1 MLWQNIC
8 INFQIVTFLNIK
20 IVPMIFS
27 RTYRY
32 VSSVSEEDIKGRLL
46 GKHMKVHDMDFE
58 VSEKGRMLKIIPHA
72 EQETGIKTLPITHIE
87 FKGKGGK
94 TQVVLN
100 SKMRKIDS
108 GGPMLIM
115 VFVFFLVVSA
125 LLLLIF
131 GGNKYD
137 TYTYTLGIIGVG
149 IFVVFWT
156 RMETG
161 YFDYVR
167 KIRDFVK
174 KQAV

>member
-1 MLWQNIC
+1 
-8 INFQIVTFLNIK
+8 
-20 IVPMIFS
+20 MIFS

-32 VSSVSEEDIKGRLL
+32 VSAATEEDLKGRLV

-58 VSEKGRMLKIIPHA
+58 VSEKGKMLKIIPHA
-72 EQETGIKTLPITHIE
+72 ETETGIKTLPITHIE

-94 TQVVLN
+94 THVVVS

-115 VFVFFLVVSA
+115 VFVSFLILAS

-131 GGNKYD
+131 GGVKYN
-137 TYTYTLGIIGVG
+137 TYTYTLGAIGLL
-149 IFVVFWT
+149 IFTVFWT
-156 RMETG
+156 RMQTG
-161 YFDYVR
+161 YFDYIR
-167 KIRDFVK
+167 KIRDYVK